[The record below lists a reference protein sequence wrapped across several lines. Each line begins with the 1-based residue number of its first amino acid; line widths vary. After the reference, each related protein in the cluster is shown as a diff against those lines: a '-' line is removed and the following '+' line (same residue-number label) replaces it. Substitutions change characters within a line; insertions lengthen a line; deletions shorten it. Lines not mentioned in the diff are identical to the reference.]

1 VREDVT
7 ALLIAHGQ
15 GEREAF
21 ERLVPLVYQDLRRVA
36 RARLRGQGS
45 GETLNTTAL
54 VHEAYVKLVDQSRV
68 SWNDRQHFF
77 AVAAMAMRQI
87 LIDHARHRGRDKR
100 GGQVQKITLDE
111 APDPTAKDSEQ
122 LIDLDLALSKLAEI
136 DERQVRIVECRYFA
150 GLTEQETADA
160 LGLSLRT
167 TQREWLKAR
176 AWLRH
181 ELERAGPGG
190 LE

>member
-1 VREDVT
+1 MREDVT
-7 ALLIAHGQ
+7 ALLIAHGH
-15 GEREAF
+15 GERDAF
-21 ERLVPLVYQDLRRVA
+21 ERLMPLVYQDLRRVA
-36 RARLRGQGS
+36 RARLRGQGP

-87 LIDHARHRGRDKR
+87 LVDHARHRGRDKR
-100 GGQVQKITLDE
+100 GGQVQKIALDE
-111 APDPTAKDSEQ
+111 APDPTARDSEQ
-122 LIDLDLALSKLAEI
+122 LIELDLALSKLAEV
-136 DERQVRIVECRYFA
+136 DARQVRIVECRYFA

-176 AWLRH
+176 AWLRN
-181 ELERAGPGG
+181 ELESGNRGTS
-190 LE
+190 E